1 MTTKLTLT
9 MEQDVIETAK
19 RYAQEK
25 GRSLSDLVES
35 YLKTLSAKESNTEQL
50 SPKVRRLV
58 GAISLPE
65 DFDYKES
72 LKKKV
77 LSKSMSK
84 EGSLYRY
91 KCDH

>member
-9 MEQDVIETAK
+9 IEQDVIETAK

-35 YLKTLSAKESNTEQL
+35 YLKTLSAKEHNTEQL
-50 SPKVRRLV
+50 SPKVKRLV

-72 LKKKV
+72 LKKGIEQKHG
-77 LSKSMSK
+77 K
-84 EGSLYRY
+84 
-91 KCDH
+91 